1 MNGQASRVRNGWV
14 APHAPRRPAWLM
26 GAFIF
31 WAECVAGRGTTERQH
46 HQGGPHH
53 GNEQG
58 TADAHPR
65 LIPPV
70 LGRSRSLR
78 RSWFAL
84 TLAGLAVLSFVL
96 FEALDLDGLAVAVCA
111 SPAATLLATSLGD
124 PATDRTHAR
133 ESPSCATVSLSL
145 LVPTACPAAAIAAP
159 RQHILIVRHGRR
171 PAPRSTPASA
181 DPV

>member
-1 MNGQASRVRNGWV
+1 MNGQASRVSIVWV
-14 APHAPRRPAWLM
+14 ASHAPRRPAWLM

-46 HQGGPHH
+46 PQGGPHH
-53 GNEQG
+53 GNEHI

-70 LGRSRSLR
+70 LGQRRSLR
-78 RSWFAL
+78 RSCFTL
-84 TLAGLAVLSFVL
+84 TLAGLTVLSFVV
-96 FEALDLDGLAVAVCA
+96 FEALDLDGLALAVCA
-111 SPAATLLATSLGD
+111 SPAATIRDTSLGD

-133 ESPSCATVSLSL
+133 ESQSFATVSLPL
-145 LVPTACPAAAIAAP
+145 LVPTAVTAAAIAAH
-159 RQHILIVRHGRR
+159 RQHILIVRHGRM
-171 PAPRSTPASA
+171 PAPRSTLAST

>member
-1 MNGQASRVRNGWV
+1 MNGPASRVSNVWV

-31 WAECVAGRGTTERQH
+31 WAECVAGRGTTEWQH
-46 HQGGPHH
+46 HQGGTHH
-53 GNEQG
+53 GNEQV

-65 LIPPV
+65 LSPPV

-78 RSWFAL
+78 RSWLAL

-96 FEALDLDGLAVAVCA
+96 FEALDLDGLALALCA
-111 SPAATLLATSLGD
+111 SPAATILDTSLGD
-124 PATDRTHAR
+124 PDTDRTHAR
-133 ESPSCATVSLSL
+133 ESQSFATVSLSL
-145 LVPTACPAAAIAAP
+145 IVPTAFTASAIAAH
-159 RQHILIVRHGRR
+159 RQHILIVRHWRIL
-171 PAPRSTPASA
+171 APRSTPASA